1 MRHADQRH
9 AGLSAVTCDR
19 CAATVLVAKFSAQH
33 TSVQWDAASVRACAE
48 FSLRAALGERTALI
62 GGCASLRDSIEA
74 AISDG
79 RLAVAPP

>member
-19 CAATVLVAKFSAQH
+19 CAATVLAAKFSAQH

-62 GGCASLRDSIEA
+62 DGCASLRDSIEA

>member
-33 TSVQWDAASVRACAE
+33 TSVQWDAA
-48 FSLRAALGERTALI
+48 ALSR
-62 GGCASLRDSIEA
+62 CPQRREA
-74 AISDG
+74 QVLSAHGTRSG
-79 RLAVAPP
+79 S